1 MRKVLTLALL
11 CSAIG
16 LSTGCTTGQVAAGA
30 VGAGAGY
37 VIGRESK
44 D

>member
-1 MRKVLTLALL
+1 MRKILTLALL

-16 LSTGCTTGQVAAGA
+16 MSTACTTGQVAAGA

-37 VIGRESK
+37 IIGRESR